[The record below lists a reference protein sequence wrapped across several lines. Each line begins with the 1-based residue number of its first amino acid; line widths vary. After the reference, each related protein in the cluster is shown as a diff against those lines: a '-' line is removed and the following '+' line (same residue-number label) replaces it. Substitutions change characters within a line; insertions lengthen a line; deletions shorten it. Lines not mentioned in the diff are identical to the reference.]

1 MKKLAR
7 VSNVIASVPWAIE
20 PRALDLIEAIVQRHL
35 DGEAI
40 PVVGQIVGPK
50 NDFGKADLNDPGP
63 GYDLTNGVATIPI
76 QGPIVPKA
84 GMMANVSALAW
95 SSEKIASSVTH
106 ASSNADVRAMVLDIN
121 SPGGSVLGG
130 FECAD
135 AIHAAAQVR
144 PVVAQVNGVCASLA
158 YLFASQA
165 NKIVATR
172 GSQIGSIGVIARY
185 YDDKAATHNAGLE
198 EITVASSREK
208 AMSGMTKEEIT
219 AKLRAEVDRYMGMF
233 KAAVA
238 RGRSDMNLDK
248 VATGEMWLAD
258 DALERGLVDH
268 LGTLADTLESL
279 KL

>member
-20 PRALDLIEAIVQRHL
+20 PRALDLIEAVVQRHL

-40 PVVGQIVGPK
+40 PNVEPRHEAG
-50 NDFGKADLNDPGP
+50 AEA
-63 GYDLTNGVATIPI
+63 VAGIAVIPVH
-76 QGPIVPKA
+76 GAIVPRA
-84 GMMANVSALAW
+84 NLMANVSGAT
-95 SSEKIASSVTH
+95 SSEGIQSALFLALNDPEVKSI
-106 ASSNADVRAMVLDIN
+106 VLDID

-135 AIHAAAQVR
+135 AIHAAAQVK

-165 NKIVATR
+165 TKIVATR
-172 GSQIGSIGVIARY
+172 GSQVGSIGVIARY
-185 YDDKAATHNAGLE
+185 YDDKAATHNAGYE

-219 AKLRAEVDRYMGMF
+219 AKLRAEVDRYMAMF
-233 KAAVA
+233 TAAIA
-238 RGRSDMNLDK
+238 RGRDVDMK
-248 VATGEMWLAD
+248 RVATGEMWMAD
-258 DALERGLVDH
+258 EALRLGLVDH
-268 LGTLADTLESL
+268 IGTMADTLETL
-279 KL
+279 NG